1 MKSMKCISKGWLF
14 AFVCIMTACG
24 GNTSLSDPDIYTLEG
39 PLDTVLYQQAPF
51 EWHVTPRHD
60 YSKTYVT
67 KFFMSQALFEPEY
80 MGRFKMRDN
89 GEQTN
94 YMNCEQALDII
105 KGMDAITLGL
115 PKIVYLVGWQYL
127 GHDSKYPAFFEG
139 NAAIKRPQDKD
150 ALESLRWLM
159 DEGKKYHTAVSFHV
173 NLFDA
178 YPDSPLFDEYL
189 KADVLA
195 KEENGELVHSDWGYK
210 VCYSAE
216 WEKGLL
222 QKRLDSLCCLLPI
235 AEVGTLHVDAFHND
249 VPEPYVNEKGEI
261 RIRSKSPISPWH
273 GYTMEQDMTIQRN
286 IVKYLDDKGIDVTIE
301 GVFND
306 RSMDGY
312 FPMYWHYGLED
323 HVMSLTAAQACGG
336 NNYIPAFGTNIN
348 GESLF
353 REHPSMEEAF
363 GAFKREFCK
372 QILVCQYLN
381 TFGRQALIH
390 DSNRNSIG
398 VLEDGVR
405 TMVKEGKMHVAK
417 DGQPLVEGGDVFV
430 PACWLGE
437 DAIIA
442 FSEDGYENR
451 TWTIPAG
458 VKLSR
463 KVKAWL
469 IDAHGRTEFKAF
481 NIQKH
486 QMTLSLAP
494 GEMILIQ
501 G

>member
-1 MKSMKCISKGWLF
+1 MKVKN
-14 AFVCIMTACG
+14 CG
-24 GNTSLSDPDIYTLEG
+24 CLMAIVWMSVSCQQNVPTSNPDIYTLEE
-39 PLDTVLYQQAPF
+39 PLDTQHYQQAPF
-51 EWHVTPRHD
+51 EWHVSPRHD

-67 KFFMSQALFEPEY
+67 KFFMSQALFDPEY

-89 GEQTN
+89 GQQTN
-94 YMNCEQALDII
+94 YMNCEQALNTI

-139 NAAIKRPQDKD
+139 NEAIKRPQDKD

-159 DEGKKYHTAVSFHV
+159 EEGKKYHTAVSFHV

-189 KADVLA
+189 QEDVLA
-195 KEENGELVHSDWGYK
+195 KDEKGELVHSDWGYK

-235 AEVGTLHVDAFHND
+235 ADVGTLHVDAFHND
-249 VPEPYVNEKGEI
+249 IPEPFVNENGDIDI
-261 RIRSKSPISPWH
+261 RGKSPISPWH
-273 GYTMEQDMTIQRN
+273 GYTKEQDMAVQRN
-286 IVKYLDDKGIDVTIE
+286 IVKYLDSKGIDVTIE
-301 GVFND
+301 GGFSERD
-306 RSMDGY
+306 MDGY
-312 FPMYWHYGLED
+312 FPMYWHYGMLD

-353 REHPSMEEAF
+353 RGHPTLDEALDV
-363 GAFKREFCK
+363 FKREFCK
-372 QILVCQYLN
+372 QTLVCQYLN
-381 TFGRQALIH
+381 TFGRVALVQDDNH
-390 DSNRNSIG
+390 NSIG

-405 TMVKEGKMHVAK
+405 TMVKDNKMHVAK

-430 PACWLGE
+430 PAVWLGN

-442 FSEDGYENR
+442 YSEEGYENR
-451 TWTIPAG
+451 TWTVPAG
-458 VKLSR
+458 VSLSR
-463 KVKAWL
+463 KAKAWL
-469 IDAHGRTEFKAF
+469 IDANGRTEFNAF
-481 NIQKH
+481 NRQKR
-486 QMTLSLAP
+486 QITLTLAP
-494 GEMILIQ
+494 GEMVLIQ